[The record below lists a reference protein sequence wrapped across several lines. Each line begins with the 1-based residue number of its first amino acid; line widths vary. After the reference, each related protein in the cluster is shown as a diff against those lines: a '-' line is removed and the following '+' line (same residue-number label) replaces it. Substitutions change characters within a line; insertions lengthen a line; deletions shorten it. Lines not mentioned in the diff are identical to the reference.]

1 MGSTSWLRSN
11 EYLFEHLGPGWP
23 LVTEVIAWK
32 KRKGAG
38 RFGERGKW
46 QCVCYRLFCASHH
59 GPSNLQNAQVWV
71 YAILVLLPN
80 ISLSSEL
87 RWIGG
92 SQIQPPTD
100 GSSVGMNI
108 QMTRR
113 SWWNIYP
120 SQSPLVI
127 FLTYRG
133 GGERVEHLPLV
144 LKKDIYKRWRN

>member
-87 RWIGG
+87 RWILVCRRQSNTTANWRRLGRNEYTDDEKKLVKYL
-92 SQIQPPTD
+92 SITIPPCYFPNLPGRGREGRTSPT
-100 GSSVGMNI
+100 SSKEG
-108 QMTRR
+108 
-113 SWWNIYP
+113 
-120 SQSPLVI
+120 
-127 FLTYRG
+127 
-133 GGERVEHLPLV
+133 HL
-144 LKKDIYKRWRN
+144 